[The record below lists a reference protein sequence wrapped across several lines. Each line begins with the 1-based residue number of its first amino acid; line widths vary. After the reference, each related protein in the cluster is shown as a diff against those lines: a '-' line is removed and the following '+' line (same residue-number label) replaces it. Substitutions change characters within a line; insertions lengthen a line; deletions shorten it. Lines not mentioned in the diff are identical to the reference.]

1 MATLERG
8 RPRDPGN
15 DAAILD
21 AALDL
26 LIERGVAGASIEAIA
41 RRAGVGSKVTVYR
54 RWQSK
59 EDLLMAALEH
69 ARGPEPE
76 PADTSLDALI
86 DTTAALL
93 SDTRFRTLMIRVIG
107 ASVEYPALVD
117 AYTER
122 HLRPRLD
129 TLARTARASVVSG
142 DFPSDTDP
150 AVIEDA
156 FAGAIGVVLLRR
168 DTAPRIAARLRATL
182 HQLGYRGQTGPEP
195 GRVPQLPSSSGDPV
209 DLT

>member
-1 MATLERG
+1 MARLERG

-26 LIERGVAGASIEAIA
+26 LIERGAAGASIEAIA
-41 RRAGVGSKVTVYR
+41 RRSGVGSKVTVYR
-54 RWQSK
+54 RWKSK

-69 ARGPEPE
+69 ARGPESDPD
-76 PADTSLDALI
+76 DTSLEMLI
-86 DTTAALL
+86 DTTAASL
-93 SDTRFRTLMIRVIG
+93 SDARFRTLMVRVIG

-117 AYTER
+117 AYTDR

-129 TLARTARASVVSG
+129 TLALVARASVASG
-142 DFPSDTDP
+142 DFPPDTDP

-182 HQLGYRGQTGPEP
+182 SQLGYRPQRRPES
-195 GRVPQLPSSSGDPV
+195 R
-209 DLT
+209 